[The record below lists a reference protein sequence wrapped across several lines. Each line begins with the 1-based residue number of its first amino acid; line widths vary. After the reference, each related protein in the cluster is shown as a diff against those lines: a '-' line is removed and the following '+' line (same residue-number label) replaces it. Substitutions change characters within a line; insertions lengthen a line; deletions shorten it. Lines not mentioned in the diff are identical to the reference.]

1 MTHPVVIKIKG
12 EEDLILRAGRIKV
25 EEFYGQIELSLT
37 FDRDHMCE
45 MPKKAGDT
53 AEIYF
58 QLDGQSHVASQ
69 CLLILSERLEDLEA
83 YRFDYIV
90 NTIVPDDKYAFL
102 PKNASKED
110 VAKQI
115 LLEKVIVQ

>member
-25 EEFYGQIELSLT
+25 EKFYGQIELSLT
-37 FDRDHMCE
+37 FDLNLYE
-45 MPKKAGDT
+45 MPKRAGDT